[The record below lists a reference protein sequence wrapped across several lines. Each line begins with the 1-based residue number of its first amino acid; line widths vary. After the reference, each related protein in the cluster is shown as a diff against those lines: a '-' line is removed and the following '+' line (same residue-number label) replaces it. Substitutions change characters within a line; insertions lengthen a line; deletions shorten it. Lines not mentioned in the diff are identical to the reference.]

1 MKISFENVRHSGTP
15 IAEVGKGGAMSRF
28 RVLVVA
34 ASLCVLSSGADAA
47 PLLLGQTIETTYLY
61 PNTSTVYAAA
71 TNAVVG
77 AGVELAGFAGFV
89 NIDFSDT
96 NILITTLRNAGVNDV
111 DFDGFRFVDIFD
123 AIPPTLVT
131 INPATNYAG
140 FDASRVSF
148 GGNTLYVNVANLPGL
163 LGQVISLDLAPP
175 DSVPEPA
182 SLTLVGLGLAGLGA
196 RRLRRRLSGSKATS
210 A

>member
-1 MKISFENVRHSGTP
+1 
-15 IAEVGKGGAMSRF
+15 MSRF